1 MWISETSKNILRSQ
15 ILVRYSVIYIFALDN
30 VDIVDTV
37 DIVNNVEIIDTVNIV
52 EIVEIVEIVDIVDIA
67 LYSIPFMDS
76 EVMTNSQIRDT
87 LLCQSRA
94 QLKVVKWC
102 QKR

>member
-15 ILVRYSVIYIFALDN
+15 ILVRYSIIYIFALDN

-37 DIVNNVEIIDTVNIV
+37 DIVDNVKIIDTVN
-52 EIVEIVEIVDIVDIA
+52 IVEIVEIVDIVDIA